1 MIGNRLV
8 IGLLMFAVAL
18 VLPHRAAFA
27 QAKPDLTGTWVLNYD
42 RSGRGISGNSPDVV
56 FPSQLDI
63 KQSATDLSVRRTS
76 VRQAPFS
83 ATYKLNG
90 SKINVEAP
98 AGITETAEA
107 KFEGAD
113 LVISYRRA
121 FATPAGDMVTDF
133 KEVWTLNGNV
143 LTVKKTVTQEGDST
157 TESAVYEKS

>member
-1 MIGNRLV
+1 ML
-8 IGLLMFAVAL
+8 AVTL
-18 VLPHRAAFA
+18 VLAPATVFA

-63 KQSATDLSVRRTS
+63 KQSATELSVRRTS
-76 VRQAPFS
+76 VRQSPFS
-83 ATYKLNG
+83 ATYKLDG
-90 SKINVEAP
+90 SKINVDSP
-98 AGITETAEA
+98 PGITETAEA

-113 LVISYRRA
+113 IVISYRRA
-121 FATPAGDMVTDF
+121 FSTPAGDMVTDF
-133 KEVWTLNGNV
+133 KEVWTVNGNV